1 MPPPGHTWIIPVRFD
16 DVSIP
21 AWELSA
27 SRTLSDINYVNFFG
41 EHKLT
46 ATAQLTQ
53 KLGELMGTSTP
64 DPDQIQAS
72 IQGETPQDRAHS
84 LSKLTKDMLPNP
96 QRRIA
101 LDELVSAEVQTLLQ
115 AITDTDV
122 NETYGQL
129 QSRPER
135 ACFAAERAEH
145 LAARAAAPFCATLQV
160 AARFG
165 QSDQLELWATGMK
178 RLVHAAN
185 AEQARYEELD
195 SLRHVPAVL
204 AILTA
209 TLAATEKKA
218 WGNLK
223 VLMADQTVT
232 IPYQHHYKDTPKS
245 ILDATDMYQ
254 TMESNLANLLR
265 ARSENKRFDE
275 VIDGRQKYHTP
286 QAIWFHDVLRPWFTE
301 SPPIDTEYDALFDQA
316 VVIFGLLSTD
326 EIITARTPEDK
337 DRTYLKQTRWIDR
350 AMRRGVA
357 NFHPNPI
364 AAFNNELERQRADWS
379 PLKAGLFG
387 GSTQR
392 AEAALEEYGEI
403 FEVQR

>member
-1 MPPPGHTWIIPVRFD
+1 M
-16 DVSIP
+16 
-21 AWELSA
+21 L
-27 SRTLSDINYVNFFG
+27 
-41 EHKLT
+41 
-46 ATAQLTQ
+46 
-53 KLGELMGTSTP
+53 P
-64 DPDQIQAS
+64 DPQ
-72 IQGETPQDRAHS
+72 
-84 LSKLTKDMLPNP
+84 K
-96 QRRIA
+96 RIA
-101 LDELVSAEVQTLLQ
+101 LDDLVSAEVQTLLQ
-115 AITDTDV
+115 AITDTDI

-145 LAARAAAPFCATLQV
+145 LARAAAPFCATLQV
-160 AARFG
+160 AARWASTKQF
-165 QSDQLELWATGMK
+165 ELWATGINK
-178 RLVHAAN
+178 LVYTAN
-185 AEQARYEELD
+185 AEPARYEELD

-218 WGNLK
+218 WSNLK
-223 VLMADQTVT
+223 VLVADQTVT
-232 IPYQHHYKDTPKS
+232 IPYHYLYKDTPEP

-254 TMESNLANLLR
+254 TMESNLANLLLR

-275 VIDGRQKYHTP
+275 VINGKQKYHTP

-316 VVIFGLLSTD
+316 VVMLGLLSTD

-337 DRTYLKQTRWIDR
+337 DRTYLKQTRWIGR
-350 AMRRGVA
+350 ALRRAVA